1 MRSSLIQIFIVAFLG
16 LSSWYIWENWSSLL
30 GQSNDNQNTKKAERP
45 PTAVDAKPVRIDK
58 VVVRMEVIGNLKA
71 SDAIDITTEVSGII
85 KNIKFKEGEII
96 EKDQILLVLD
106 YKVEQAKL
114 DNAIALTNLNKLEL
128 SRLKD
133 LKDSPSFE
141 VEAARAKLNNAR
153 AVTNLNKLELSR
165 LEELKDSPSFEVE
178 AAKAA
183 LDNAQAIT
191 NSNRLELN
199 RLEGLKSSPAFN
211 AAKFEDLQ
219 SKMVALKANEAMAKA
234 NLNIALQNEKLAS
247 HKAKYEDLQNKISA
261 LLANEEIARA
271 NLNSAL
277 QDEKVS
283 MQNLDRAE
291 VKASFDGIIESREIE
306 LGEAVGL
313 GFTLFT
319 LVSDTMFEIEVDVPA
334 NRARALKPNEKLMA
348 ETSDNIK
355 FPAIIRSIGVK
366 ENSSTRTLQVRLSFE
381 ANSINRFVNIGE
393 SITVSIPI
401 GPGIIAVTVH
411 KDAILKREGLSLVY
425 ILKDGVAQ
433 IKPVELGDGID
444 DRFVVKQGLAEGDEV
459 VIKGN
464 ERLRPGQKIN
474 SLNNKDDES
483 NE

>member
-1 MRSSLIQIFIVAFLG
+1 MAFLG

-58 VVVRMEVIGNLKA
+58 IVVKMEVIGNLKA

-96 EKDQILLVLD
+96 EKDQILLILD
-106 YKVEQAKL
+106 YKVEQ
-114 DNAIALTNLNKLEL
+114 
-128 SRLKD
+128 
-133 LKDSPSFE
+133 
-141 VEAARAKLNNAR
+141 AKLNNAR

-334 NRARALKPNEKLMA
+334 NRTRALKPNDKLMA

-366 ENSSTRTLQVRLSFE
+366 ENSTTRTLQVRLSFE

-401 GPGIIAVTVH
+401 GPGVVAVTVH

-464 ERLRPGQKIN
+464 ERLRPGQKIS

>member
-1 MRSSLIQIFIVAFLG
+1 MFEANKSFWTSVFLRKIIILFFSFLLLFSNKSYSQSSTPVETDYVVSQPLNQTVPVLGRLISLREAKVPAAVQGKIDKIFVEVGDKVEKKQVLAVIDLDLYKWLA
-16 LSSWYIWENWSSLL
+16 
-30 GQSNDNQNTKKAERP
+30 KKAS
-45 PTAVDAKPVRIDK
+45 A
-58 VVVRMEVIGNLKA
+58 G
-71 SDAIDITTEVSGII
+71 
-85 KNIKFKEGEII
+85 
-96 EKDQILLVLD
+96 
-106 YKVEQAKL
+106 
-114 DNAIALTNLNKLEL
+114 
-128 SRLKD
+128 
-133 LKDSPSFE
+133 

-199 RLEGLKSSPAFN
+199 RLESLKSSPAFN

-219 SKMVALKANEAMAKA
+219 STIVALKANEAMAKA
-234 NLNIALQNEKLAS
+234 NLNIALQNEKLTNY
-247 HKAKYEDLQNKISA
+247 KAKYEDLQNKISA

-319 LVSDTMFEIEVDVPA
+319 LVSDTMFEIEADVPA
-334 NRARALKPNEKLMA
+334 NRARVLKPNEKLIA
-348 ETSDNIK
+348 ETSDNLK

-366 ENSSTRTLQVRLSFE
+366 ENSSTRTLQML
-381 ANSINRFVNIGE
+381 
-393 SITVSIPI
+393 
-401 GPGIIAVTVH
+401 
-411 KDAILKREGLSLVY
+411 
-425 ILKDGVAQ
+425 
-433 IKPVELGDGID
+433 
-444 DRFVVKQGLAEGDEV
+444 
-459 VIKGN
+459 
-464 ERLRPGQKIN
+464 
-474 SLNNKDDES
+474 
-483 NE
+483 

>member
-1 MRSSLIQIFIVAFLG
+1 MFEANKSFWTSVFLRKIIILFFSFLLLFSNKSYSQSSTPVETDYVVSQPLNQTVPVLGRLISLREAKVPAAVQGKIDKIFVEVGDKVEKKQVLAVIDLDLYKWLA
-16 LSSWYIWENWSSLL
+16 
-30 GQSNDNQNTKKAERP
+30 KKAS
-45 PTAVDAKPVRIDK
+45 A
-58 VVVRMEVIGNLKA
+58 G
-71 SDAIDITTEVSGII
+71 
-85 KNIKFKEGEII
+85 
-96 EKDQILLVLD
+96 
-106 YKVEQAKL
+106 
-114 DNAIALTNLNKLEL
+114 
-128 SRLKD
+128 
-133 LKDSPSFE
+133 

-199 RLEGLKSSPAFN
+199 RLESLKSSPAFN

-219 SKMVALKANEAMAKA
+219 STMVALKANEAMAKA
-234 NLNIALQNEKLAS
+234 NLNIALQNEKLTNY
-247 HKAKYEDLQNKISA
+247 KAKYEDLQNKISA

-319 LVSDTMFEIEVDVPA
+319 LVSDTMFEIEADVPA
-334 NRARALKPNEKLMA
+334 NRTRALKPNEKLIA

-366 ENSSTRTLQVRLSFE
+366 ENSSTRTLQIRLSFK
-381 ANSINRFVNIGE
+381 ANSINRFINIGE
-393 SITVSIPI
+393 SINVSIPI
-401 GPGIIAVTVH
+401 GPGVVATTVH

-433 IKPVELGDGID
+433 IKPVELGDGIG

-464 ERLRPGQKIN
+464 ERLRPGQKIS

-483 NE
+483 TE

>member
-1 MRSSLIQIFIVAFLG
+1 MFKANRSFWTNIFFSKIIIFLFFFLLLFSNKSYSQSSTPVETDYVVSQPLNQSVPILGRLISLREAKVPAAVQGKIDQIF
-16 LSSWYIWENWSSLL
+16 
-30 GQSNDNQNTKKAERP
+30 AE
-45 PTAVDAKPVRIDK
+45 VGDK
-58 VVVRMEVIGNLKA
+58 VKKKQVLAVI
-71 SDAIDITTEVSGII
+71 D
-85 KNIKFKEGEII
+85 
-96 EKDQILLVLD
+96 LD
-106 YKVEQAKL
+106 LYKWLAKKTS
-114 DNAIALTNLNKLEL
+114 AG
-128 SRLKD
+128 
-133 LKDSPSFE
+133 
-141 VEAARAKLNNAR
+141 VEAARAKLNNVR

-199 RLEGLKSSPAFN
+199 RLESLKSSPAFN

-334 NRARALKPNEKLMA
+334 NRTRALKPNDKLMA
-348 ETSDNIK
+348 KTSDNIK

-366 ENSSTRTLQVRLSFE
+366 EHSSTRTLQVRLSFE

-401 GPGIIAVTVH
+401 GPGVVAVTVH

-464 ERLRPGQKIN
+464 ERLRPGQKIS

>member
-1 MRSSLIQIFIVAFLG
+1 MRSSLIQIFIVAILG
-16 LSSWYIWENWSSLL
+16 LSSWYIWENWNSLL
-30 GQSNDNQNTKKAERP
+30 AKSDANQNIKKAERP
-45 PTAVDAKPVRIDK
+45 PTSVDAKPVRIDE

-96 EKDQILLVLD
+96 KKDQILLVLD
-106 YKVEQAKL
+106 YKVEQ
-114 DNAIALTNLNKLEL
+114 
-128 SRLKD
+128 
-133 LKDSPSFE
+133 
-141 VEAARAKLNNAR
+141 AKLNNAR

-199 RLEGLKSSPAFN
+199 RLESLKSSPAFN

-219 SKMVALKANEAMAKA
+219 STIVALKANEAMAKA
-234 NLNIALQNEKLAS
+234 NLNIALQNEKLTNY
-247 HKAKYEDLQNKISA
+247 KAKYEDLQNKISA

-319 LVSDTMFEIEVDVPA
+319 LVSDTMFEIEADVPA
-334 NRARALKPNEKLMA
+334 NRARVLKPNEKLIA
-348 ETSDNIK
+348 ETSDNLK

-366 ENSSTRTLQVRLSFE
+366 ENSSTRTLQIRLSFK
-381 ANSINRFVNIGE
+381 ANSINRFINIGE
-393 SITVSIPI
+393 SINVSIPI
-401 GPGIIAVTVH
+401 GPGVVATTVH

-433 IKPVELGDGID
+433 IKPVELGDGIG

-464 ERLRPGQKIN
+464 ERLRPGQKIS
-474 SLNNKDDES
+474 SLNNKD
-483 NE
+483 NENNE